1 MDKGTWSCLVFIIS
15 VATRA
20 VSVNNATPLHAGGR
34 SLRTARVRSDARI
47 SLELYIGGTT
57 HRTQHQAFA
66 EGGSYLRDVFKT
78 LKEGWWKFKD
88 EAAKPPR
95 RIRGQTHPVLPPT
108 KTHWRAAPGASLAT
122 TVGLDLLEC
131 TRKINYQ
138 ILASKSRSDD

>member
-1 MDKGTWSCLVFIIS
+1 MG
-15 VATRA
+15 
-20 VSVNNATPLHAGGR
+20 N
-34 SLRTARVRSDARI
+34 LRGQGD
-47 SLELYIGGTT
+47 LELLSI
-57 HRTQHQAFA
+57 H
-66 EGGSYLRDVFKT
+66 SYLRDVFKT

-108 KTHWRAAPGASLAT
+108 KTHWREAPGASLAT
-122 TVGLDLLEC
+122 TVGLDLLEF